1 MAKKDF
7 KSATDTYFT
16 KRVTPSEIAQ
26 TTPKATLSETAKTIP
41 KVVLPEVEKTTPK
54 VTKRLNLYIE
64 GGLIADIKKIAGLD
78 GKSVNG
84 LICEVLADYAK
95 TKAEAI
101 KAYNEYHSNN
111 E

>member
-7 KSATDTYFT
+7 KGAADSYFT
-16 KRVTPSEIAQ
+16 EKLTPPEVAPETPIAQ
-26 TTPKATLSETAKTIP
+26 TTPI
-41 KVVLPEVEKTTPK
+41 TPK
-54 VTKRLNLYIE
+54 APKDTKRLNLYIDTA
-64 GGLIADIKKIAGLD
+64 LITDIKKIAGIE

-84 LICEVLADYAK
+84 LICEVLAEYAK

-101 KAYNEYHSNN
+101 KAYNDYHNNN

>member
-7 KSATDTYFT
+7 KGATDTYFT
-16 KRVTPSEIAQ
+16 ERVTPPEATPITPKAQITQ
-26 TTPKATLSETAKTIP
+26 TTPE
-41 KVVLPEVEKTTPK
+41 TPK
-54 VTKRLNLYIE
+54 ATKRLNLYIDS
-64 GGLIADIKKIAGLD
+64 GLIADIKKIAGIE

-84 LICEVLADYAK
+84 LICEVLAEYAK

-101 KAYNEYHSNN
+101 KAYNEYHKNN